1 MPSLGLAMIVKNGAE
16 TLQRCIRSVAGV
28 ANQIVIADTGS
39 SDGTPQLAREL
50 GAEVF
55 DFCWQDDFAQARN
68 AAIHALATDWVL
80 IIDDDEE
87 LDPRARERI
96 PALLNHADA
105 NAGVNNAQVNSARI
119 GGYLAILRNHIPVRF
134 GSGGHAAS
142 IQSNDGT
149 IARAKGAQAYA
160 DFAICRLFRRH
171 PQIYYVGRVHEH
183 VEPRIH
189 ALNLELASGDFVI
202 HHFGHLCSA
211 AELQSKNEFY
221 RKLGRLKVKDV
232 PNDPEAWVELGLQEY
247 EQFKNYSAGIECFEK
262 ALALN
267 PSFSSVP
274 LLSLANLYIEI
285 QADARALE
293 LLSGRVMSGRAAG
306 AKEQICGDA
315 CYNLGRLKEARSAYL
330 RALRILPE
338 DSRIVSKLGL
348 TEVRMGLKKNGLAR
362 LIRALNAA
370 PFLEMHDRL
379 IKAYLLMNLMP
390 QAAEAAERLAVEYP
404 NPVIFLRAA
413 SIRSQMKQW
422 KAAQDFVARGLQ
434 IFPQSQELLQAKA
447 ELEER
452 NWRSQDSDCAT
463 AARGLARPA
472 GHGPSQNSAY
482 CTTYCTT
489 GLSEETSLSRP

>member
-16 TLQRCIRSVAGV
+16 TLQQCIRSVAGV
-28 ANQIVIADTGS
+28 TNQIVIADTGS

-55 DFCWQDDFAQARN
+55 DFPWQDDFAQARN

-80 IIDDDEE
+80 IMDDDEE

-96 PALLNHADA
+96 PALLNHAEVKNA
-105 NAGVNNAQVNSARI
+105 EVSHAGV

-134 GSGGHAAS
+134 GSGGHAAAIHS
-142 IQSNDGT
+142 DDDT
-149 IARAKGAQAYA
+149 IARAKGGRAYA

-183 VEPRIH
+183 VEPRIR
-189 ALNLELASGDFVI
+189 ALNLEVATGDFVI
-202 HHFGHLCSA
+202 HHFGHLSSA
-211 AELQSKNEFY
+211 AELRAKDEFY
-221 RKLGRLKVKDV
+221 RKLGRLKVQDV

-267 PSFSSVP
+267 PSSSVP

-293 LLSGRVMSGRAAG
+293 LLSGRVISGRAAG

-330 RALRILPE
+330 RALHILPE
-338 DSRIVSKLGL
+338 DSRIASKLGL

-370 PFLEMHDRL
+370 PDLEIHDRL
-379 IKAYLLMNLMP
+379 IKAYLFMNLMP
-390 QAAEAAERLAVEYP
+390 QAAEAAERMAVEYP
-404 NPVIFLRAA
+404 NPIIILRAA
-413 SIRSQMKQW
+413 SIRSHMKQW
-422 KAAQDFVARGLQ
+422 KAAEDFVIRGLQ

-452 NWRSQDSDCAT
+452 NGRSQDSGCFI

-472 GHGPSQNSAY
+472 GHGPSHNSA
-482 CTTYCTT
+482 YCTT